1 MSIGRDASG
10 TRKANSVVAYARG
23 LCKYRCMRTL
33 APVLRLPR
41 PRSLATPL
49 VLLLLAAGS
58 SACSSSKSSS
68 GFANTAPTGPTGSSG
83 GFGDGGTS
91 GTIGGNNPNAPG
103 GGGGNQAGC
112 SDAAKLVYVVSDSNE
127 LFSYDPAASKFA
139 KIGELNCPSGGETPN
154 SMAVDR
160 SGTAWV
166 NFSEGSLFKVST
178 ADASCQATSYQ
189 KQQGGFVRF
198 GMAFATDSATSDKET
213 LYVVGIEGTN
223 GGKGLGKIDLTTM
236 TLTKI
241 GDFSGDLM
249 GQGAEL
255 TGTGDGRL
263 FGFFTTEPS
272 ATLAQIDKGTG
283 ATSGETSL
291 DGVNT
296 GTAWAFSFWGGDFW
310 FYTSGGGASTVTRK
324 QTSTSGA
331 LSTAV
336 PDVGGFR
343 IVGAGVSTCAPTTPP
358 SPR

>member
-1 MSIGRDASG
+1 M
-10 TRKANSVVAYARG
+10 
-23 LCKYRCMRTL
+23 
-33 APVLRLPR
+33 
-41 PRSLATPL
+41 
-49 VLLLLAAGS
+49 
-58 SACSSSKSSS
+58 ACSSSKTSS
-68 GFANTAPTGPTGSSG
+68 GFANTITPGPTGSGG
-83 GFGDGGTS
+83 GFGDGGTGS
-91 GTIGGNNPNAPG
+91 GTIGGNDPKTG
-103 GGGGNQAGC
+103 GSGNQAGC
-112 SDAAKLVYVVSDSNE
+112 SDAAKLVYVVSDTNE
-127 LFSYDPAASKFA
+127 LFSYDPAAAKFA
-139 KIGELNCPSGGETPN
+139 KIGELNCPAGSETPN

-178 ADASCQATSYQ
+178 ADASCQATTYQ

-213 LYVVGIEGTN
+213 LYVVGIEGTD
-223 GGKGLGKIDLTTM
+223 GGKGLGKIDLTSM

-241 GDFSGDLM
+241 GDFSGDLQ

-263 FGFFTTEPS
+263 YGFFTTQPS

-283 ATSGETSL
+283 ATSGETPL

-310 FYTSGGGASTVTRK
+310 FYTSSGEPSTVTRK
-324 QTSTSGA
+324 QTSTDGS